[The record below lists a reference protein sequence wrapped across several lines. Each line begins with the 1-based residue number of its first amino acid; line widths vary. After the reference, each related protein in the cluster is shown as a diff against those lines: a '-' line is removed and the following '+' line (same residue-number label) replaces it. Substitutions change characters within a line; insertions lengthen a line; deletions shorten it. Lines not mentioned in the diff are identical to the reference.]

1 MKTKIRRVIV
11 GGEEMGSGGVC
22 LLGMG
27 FFYVLK
33 KNLELDRGGI
43 LQHQEYIKCH

>member
-1 MKTKIRRVIV
+1 METKIRRVIV
-11 GGEEMGSGGVC
+11 GGEEMGSGSHGV
-22 LLGMG
+22 LLGPE
-27 FFYVLK
+27 